1 MTSEEVASDQWL
13 VASSEE
19 SPSPAQTTNH
29 KSQITSVA
37 KRPRRGNLRLRFGMQ
52 DSGISSF
59 TLVSL
64 SLVIARSASDEAIP
78 PWKFPIP
85 IAQYC
90 SYGRLRAA
98 FFVLKHGLQ
107 SFETKIVGIIYKNID
122 YYSSC

>member
-1 MTSEEVASDQWL
+1 LTSEEVASDQWL

-85 IAQYC
+85 NSHYPILFIWPP
-90 SYGRLRAA
+90 SGG
-98 FFVLKHGLQ
+98 FFCFKTWTSVIRNENRRNNLQ
-107 SFETKIVGIIYKNID
+107 KY
-122 YYSSC
+122 